1 MDQLVKRLSCKNKDL
16 SLDAQLLRKKAGM
29 VEHIC
34 NFSTGGGGWRQG
46 DCWSLL
52 TATLGKSISSKF
64 TETLSQR
71 IKSNRGRHP
80 YITGLWPLK

>member
-34 NFSTGGGGWRQG
+34 NFSTGGGGVEAG
-46 DCWSLL
+46 GLL
-52 TATLGKSISSKF
+52 ELVDSDSWQIDK
-64 TETLSQR
+64 LQV
-71 IKSNRGRHP
+71 H
-80 YITGLWPLK
+80 